1 MTDLLGRATIV
12 VMVLGWIGF
21 SVGFALRRRE
31 ARGRT
36 ARRDWP
42 SLLGIAL
49 QMAGY
54 GVAWSL
60 QRQPVG
66 SPFLGHGLI
75 PQAAFFCL
83 TLLLA
88 GWSAWAVIGAVRALG
103 RQWSIQARVLEN
115 HQLVI
120 GGPFAIVRHPI
131 YSAMVA
137 MLVATALAIG
147 DWRALLGGLAL
158 ELAGTWLRVRGEDR
172 LLRETFGPTWE
183 AYAAQVPALVPRRL
197 PTAA

>member
-1 MTDLLGRATIV
+1 MNALLGRATIV

-36 ARRDWP
+36 ARRDWV

-49 QMAGY
+49 QMAGF

-60 QRQPVG
+60 RREPAG
-66 SPFLGHGLI
+66 SPFIGRGFV
-75 PQAAFFCL
+75 PQMLFFVL

-103 RQWSIQARVLEN
+103 KQWSIQARVLEN
-115 HQLVI
+115 HELI
-120 GGPFAIVRHPI
+120 TAGPFAIVRHPI
-131 YSAMVA
+131 YSAMIA
-137 MLVATALAIG
+137 MLVATGFAIG
-147 DWRALLGGLAL
+147 DWRALLGGLGL

-172 LLRETFGPTWE
+172 LLKETFGGAWE
-183 AYAAQVPALVPRRL
+183 AYAARVPALVPRRL
-197 PTAA
+197 PTRS